1 LLAFYCVLQGL
12 VFLTAGRKGKRR
24 RKQGRS
30 ARFRHQRR
38 RVASRAARNGG
49 ALEHAPPAVPV
60 SNSCAEGFPCNSW
73 SFRDCFV
80 NFKLF
85 DVIFIYF

>member
-1 LLAFYCVLQGL
+1 LLLAFFCVLQVV
-12 VFLTAGRKGKRR
+12 VFLTAGREGKRR

-38 RVASRAARNGG
+38 RVAPRAVTVP
-49 ALEHAPPAVPV
+49 ALLLRFQKWFLAISEVLKTV
-60 SNSCAEGFPCNSW
+60 
-73 SFRDCFV
+73 FV

-85 DVIFIYF
+85 DVIFIYFGIL